1 MLNITESTERELKY
15 DVNKKDILVF
25 WTFYGN
31 KFSRRNDGQH
41 ILCLKQPGLNLPNHQ
56 ICQNCMNLRGLMK
69 FAYIMNH
76 IDKQVVFIIPLSKVP
91 IMVH

>member
-15 DVNKKDILVF
+15 DLNKKD
-25 WTFYGN
+25 
-31 KFSRRNDGQH
+31 
-41 ILCLKQPGLNLPNHQ
+41 
-56 ICQNCMNLRGLMK
+56 
-69 FAYIMNH
+69 IMNH